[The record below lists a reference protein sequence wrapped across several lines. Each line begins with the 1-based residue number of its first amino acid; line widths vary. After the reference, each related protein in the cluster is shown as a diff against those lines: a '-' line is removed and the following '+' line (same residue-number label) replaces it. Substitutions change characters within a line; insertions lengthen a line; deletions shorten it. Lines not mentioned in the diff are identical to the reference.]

1 MESMKHR
8 FRSKGIAVLLGLSL
22 VLLSLG
28 SFSTTA
34 RAASITCSTASCLT
48 SALSNA
54 AAGDVITLAAGVTF
68 PGKFV
73 ASANGTSANPI
84 TIQSDNSNK
93 AILDG
98 GGTDKNYTLHITG
111 DYWVVQNVKI
121 TNAKKGIVLDNA
133 NHTLLD
139 QIEVYHIG
147 EEAVHYRDGSSYNT
161 IQNSYIFDTGTVNP
175 QYGEGIYVGSDV
187 GKWGSFIKE
196 TDHNVI
202 KNNVIG
208 PNVRAESIDIKEG
221 ATGTIVEG
229 NTFDGT
235 GISGANAADSFVDIK
250 GNDSIIRHNT
260 GYRNNNPNIN
270 DAFQTNEKSPGW
282 GYNND
287 VYKNTVDMNNTTG
300 YVVNVKAGSAMAC
313 NNTRTPSGNMYTGAV
328 TTYTSCAGND
338 TTAPSAPTGLTATAA
353 SSSQINL
360 SWIAST
366 DNVGVTG
373 YDVYRNGT
381 FLKNVTG
388 TSTTDI
394 GLTPSTTYSYYVKA
408 KDAANNESAASATA
422 SATTGTTTPVD
433 AKIPVPAA
441 NVTASTSD
449 SNVPARAVDGSLS
462 TRWSGE
468 GDGAWIRFDLGSGKT
483 VALVKIAFYDATN
496 RTFTFDIQISEN
508 GTTWTTLQ
516 TGLQNTKNNNLQ
528 TFDVT
533 DTTAGYVRLVGHGN
547 TKNAWNS
554 YTEVEV
560 WGR

>member
-1 MESMKHR
+1 
-8 FRSKGIAVLLGLSL
+8 
-22 VLLSLG
+22 
-28 SFSTTA
+28 
-34 RAASITCSTASCLT
+34 
-48 SALSNA
+48 LSNA

-139 QIEVYHIG
+139 QVEVYHIG

-161 IQNSYIFDTGTVNP
+161 IQNSYIYDTGTVNP
-175 QYGEGIYVGSDV
+175 QYGEGVYVGSDV
-187 GKWGSFIKE
+187 GKWGSYIKE

-202 KNNVIG
+202 QNNVIG

-221 ATGTIVEG
+221 STGTIVVG

-235 GISGANAADSFVDIK
+235 GISGANAADSFIDIK
-250 GNDSIIRHNT
+250 GNDSIIRNNT

-328 TTYTSCAGND
+328 TTYTSCAGTD

-394 GLTPSTTYSYYVKA
+394 GLTASTTYSYYVKA

-422 SATTGTTTPVD
+422 SATTGTTTPVN
-433 AKIPVPAA
+433 AKIPVPAS

-483 VALVKIAFYDATN
+483 VALVKIAFYNATD

-516 TGLQNTKNNNLQ
+516 TGLQNARNNNLQ

-533 DTTAGYVRLVGHGN
+533 DTTARYVRLVGHGN